1 MLFLREHLMPIHL
14 LNYHQVHLYLLK
26 EVPHRTI
33 LVLYLTQ
40 NSALDFT
47 SVDNTFGQFTG
58 ASSITQGNG
67 VSVTGDTI
75 SVNSDLSHVTSVGT
89 LSGLTSN
96 GDVDIAEHNGVD
108 KGLKLNSTLVT
119 ATADE
124 INKLSGVT
132 ASTADNLNILSG
144 LTATTAELEKLSGM
158 TSTKTE
164 LNYLTNSSPNVINN
178 NGAVVYGS
186 SGEITANQLTFSGAT
201 MKGHIIPDADVSY
214 DIGTPE
220 RKIRDIYISTGSM
233 WVGDGHKMGVANGG
247 MTVRKRKTDIVPQ
260 PTIDAGGSGA
270 AALTF
275 VGVSNVED
283 ITLNSWLAYGKTLN
297 IAGKGIGN
305 AELTDIFTDD
315 ASNYDS
321 SFDFDGIKASS
332 DEINVLQYAVK
343 GTVVNGKGVIYGD
356 SGELNAGILQIG
368 GTSVT
373 ADASELNLLD
383 GAQAGVSV
391 GGKAVIYSNNGKL
404 TGELLTAS
412 QPNITE
418 VGTLNGLTVAASQN
432 IDVNF
437 NVIDN
442 LADPTDSFTCCY

>member
-1 MLFLREHLMPIHL
+1 
-14 LNYHQVHLYLLK
+14 
-26 EVPHRTI
+26 
-33 LVLYLTQ
+33 
-40 NSALDFT
+40 
-47 SVDNTFGQFTG
+47 
-58 ASSITQGNG
+58 
-67 VSVTGDTI
+67 
-75 SVNSDLSHVTSVGT
+75 
-89 LSGLTSN
+89 
-96 GDVDIAEHNGVD
+96 
-108 KGLKLNSTLVT
+108 
-119 ATADE
+119 
-124 INKLSGVT
+124 
-132 ASTADNLNILSG
+132 
-144 LTATTAELEKLSGM
+144 
-158 TSTKTE
+158 
-164 LNYLTNSSPNVINN
+164 
-178 NGAVVYGS
+178 
-186 SGEITANQLTFSGAT
+186 

-260 PTIDAGGSGA
+260 PIIDAGGSGA

-283 ITLNSWLAYGKTLN
+283 ITLNSWLAYGKTLD
-297 IAGKGIGN
+297 IAGKGVGN

-343 GTVVNGKGVIYGD
+343 GTVVNGKGAIYGD
-356 SGELNAGILQIG
+356 SGELNAGILQIA

-373 ADASELNLLD
+373 ADASELNLLE

-404 TGELLTAS
+404 TGELLTAA
-412 QPNITE
+412 QPNITQ
-418 VGTLNGLTVAASQN
+418 VGTLDGLTIAASQN

-442 LADPTDSFTCCY
+442 LADPTDSSHAATKSYVDSASQGLSVKLSSKAATTANLSATYDNGTDGVGATTNCFCY